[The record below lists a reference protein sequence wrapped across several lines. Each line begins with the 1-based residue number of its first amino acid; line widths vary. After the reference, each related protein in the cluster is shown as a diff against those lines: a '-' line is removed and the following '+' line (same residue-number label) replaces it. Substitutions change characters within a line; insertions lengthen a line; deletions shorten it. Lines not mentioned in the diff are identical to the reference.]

1 MKLGLIGYGAVAGQA
16 VAALEK
22 ALPAPLD
29 EIICLARPDGVA
41 RARALFDRF
50 PGAARRARVV
60 TAPGDLLAARPRVV
74 AEAAGH
80 GALKTI
86 GDVVLSSGVDL
97 LVTSVGAL
105 ATDDIRTAL
114 EQAARRGGGRLVI
127 CAGAI
132 GGLDILAAAR
142 LSGLREVV
150 YVSRKPPNAWRG
162 TPAEN
167 LINLDGAFE
176 PRVFFEGDAARAARE
191 YPRNANVAATIALKG
206 LGFAGTRVQMIAD
219 PSVERN
225 VHEIRVKAVCADFT
239 IVIDGAPSQENP
251 KTSMTTGFALA
262 NLIREQLRV

>member
-1 MKLGLIGYGAVAGQA
+1 M
-16 VAALEK
+16 
-22 ALPAPLD
+22 
-29 EIICLARPDGVA
+29 
-41 RARALFDRF
+41 
-50 PGAARRARVV
+50 
-60 TAPGDLLAARPRVV
+60 
-74 AEAAGH
+74 
-80 GALKTI
+80 
-86 GDVVLSSGVDL
+86 
-97 LVTSVGAL
+97 
-105 ATDDIRTAL
+105 
-114 EQAARRGGGRLVI
+114 I

-239 IVIDGAPSQENP
+239 IVIDGAPSPENP